1 MTRNGRRW
9 IDPCTREALDG
20 VKGGEAAAL
29 LSILINNIQIFG
41 RAAESAPPTF
51 IAKTL
56 VMRGAVAYDAV
67 SGEWFAFN
75 AVGETDRAGLPLRVK
90 LILDGRGR
98 MSPTMDVERDG
109 LRIFPATPMF
119 SAPAW
124 EVIRRV
130 DTLAYIQ
137 NAIGQNVD
145 ALRQI
150 AAIVYNDQ
158 TLTASIQKAEA
169 DRAAGK
175 STTSVYAPMGSE
187 VKLLNFSP
195 DAKSNIPDLMEVYTQ
210 TIEELDAATGRA
222 TLGEKNERRITD
234 EVTVIENAASSTIDV
249 VIDTFNRY
257 AKWYG
262 VDAMAARGS
271 EVRRSTVQP
280 EAAGEVPPEDVSR
293 ETEGENAE

>member
-98 MSPTMDVERDG
+98 MSPTLEADRDG
-109 LRIFPATPMF
+109 VFIFPATPMF

-124 EVIRRV
+124 EVLRRV

-150 AAIVYNDQ
+150 AAIVYNDKA
-158 TLTASIQKAEA
+158 LTASIQKAEA
-169 DRAAGK
+169 DRASGK
-175 STTSVYAPMGSE
+175 STTSIYAPIGSE
-187 VKLLNFSP
+187 VQLLNFSP
-195 DAKSNIPDLMEVYTQ
+195 DAKSNIPDLMAVYTQ
-210 TIEELDAATGRA
+210 TLEELDAATGRA

-280 EAAGEVPPEDVSR
+280 EAAGEVPPEDISR
-293 ETEGENAE
+293 EKEGENAE